1 MKKAAAVTFFLFTLA
16 VFLPWGTPKALAEK
30 SGQVTCGD
38 YELLTRKKRVDGQER
53 EVLYRVNNK
62 TGETWLLEDRSLGWV
77 KLREQQT
84 S

>member
-1 MKKAAAVTFFLFTLA
+1 MKKAVAGTFFLFALA
-16 VFLPWGTPKALAEK
+16 VFLPWGTPKAFAGT

-38 YELLTRKKRVDGQER
+38 YELLTRKKLVDGHEQ
-53 EVLYRVNNK
+53 EVLYRSNNK
-62 TGETWLLEDRSLGWV
+62 TGETWLLEDRTLGWV